1 MSGFKSF
8 GLVACVVSMSAS
20 VAFAQAPV
28 SQTTPFQRGYMTGTA
43 GASFGDQQTATF
55 GVELA
60 DHINRHVQAFVSFNY
75 FDDLI
80 TDSAQSG
87 LDNLGATLTR
97 LTATPW
103 EFAGH
108 DRGLLF
114 SGGAKYLF
122 ANGSNVRPYLG
133 AAPGVLNLRRTIVET
148 HLGEMSD
155 EVFSVFGATG
165 GVIDAAQSST
175 YKPTAEF
182 LAGVGIAAG
191 RRTYVDVGY
200 RYRRVFKT
208 DEPFRFSQLNV
219 GIGMRF

>member
-8 GLVACVVSMSAS
+8 GLVACVVLMSAAA
-20 VAFAQAPV
+20 AFAQEPR
-28 SQTTPFQRGYMTGTA
+28 STSPLERGHMTATIGS
-43 GASFGDQQTATF
+43 SFGDRQTPTF
-55 GVELA
+55 GVDLA
-60 DHINRHVQAFVSFNY
+60 EHINRHVQAYVSFTY
-75 FDDLI
+75 FDNLI
-80 TDSAQSG
+80 SDSSQKG
-87 LDNLGATLTR
+87 LDDLATALTR
-97 LTATPW
+97 MTATPW
-103 EFAGH
+103 QFTGH
-108 DRGLLF
+108 DRGLAF

-148 HLGEMSD
+148 HLGEISD
-155 EVFSVFGATG
+155 EVLSVFGATG
-165 GVIDAAQSST
+165 GVIDAAQEST
-175 YKPTAEF
+175 YKPTVEF

-219 GIGMRF
+219 GVGMRF

>member
-1 MSGFKSF
+1 MRGFKSF
-8 GLVACVVSMSAS
+8 GLVACVVLMSAS

-28 SQTTPFQRGYMTGTA
+28 TQTSPFQRGYMTGTA
-43 GASFGDQQTATF
+43 GASFGGQQTATF

-87 LDNLGATLTR
+87 LDDLGATLTR

-108 DRGLLF
+108 DRDLLF

-122 ANGSNVRPYLG
+122 ANGSNVRPYL

-148 HLGEMSD
+148 HLGEISD
-155 EVFSVFGATG
+155 EVLAIFGATG
-165 GVIDAAQSST
+165 GVIDAAQEST
-175 YKPTAEF
+175 YKPTVEF
-182 LAGVGIAAG
+182 LAGVGIAAD

-208 DEPFRFSQLNV
+208 DEPLRFSQFNV
-219 GIGMRF
+219 GVGMRF

>member
-8 GLVACVVSMSAS
+8 VLVPCVVLMTAA
-20 VAFAQAPV
+20 VAPAQAPV
-28 SQTTPFQRGYMTGTA
+28 AQTSPFERGYMTGTA
-43 GASFGDQQTATF
+43 GAAFGDQQTATF

-60 DHINRHVQAFVSFNY
+60 DHINRHVQAFVNFTY

-80 TDSAQSG
+80 TDSAQSE
-87 LDNLGATLTR
+87 LDDLGATLTR
-97 LTATPW
+97 LTGTPW

-133 AAPGVLNLRRTIVET
+133 AAPGVLNLRRTIVES
-148 HLGEMSD
+148 LRGDLSD
-155 EVFSVFGATG
+155 EVLSVFGAPG
-165 GVIDAAQSST
+165 GVIDAEQSST

-191 RRTYVDVGY
+191 RTYVDVGY
-200 RYRRVFKT
+200 RYRHIFKT
-208 DEPFRFSQLNV
+208 DDSFKFSQFSV
-219 GIGMRF
+219 GVGMRF

>member
-8 GLVACVVSMSAS
+8 GLVPCVVLMSAA
-20 VAFAQAPV
+20 VASAQAPA
-28 SQTTPFQRGYMTGTA
+28 SNQPFQRGYMTATA
-43 GASFGDQQTATF
+43 GAAFADRQTTTF
-55 GVELA
+55 GVDLA
-60 DHINRHVQAFVSFNY
+60 EHINPHVQAFVTFTY

-87 LDNLGATLTR
+87 LDELGDTLTL
-97 LTATPW
+97 LTARSW
-103 EFAGH
+103 EFTGH

-155 EVFSVFGATG
+155 EVLDVFGATG
-165 GVIDAAQSST
+165 GVIDPSNEST

-182 LAGVGIAAG
+182 IAGVGIAAG
-191 RRTYVDVGY
+191 RTYVDVGY
-200 RYRRVFKT
+200 RFRRVFKT
-208 DEPFRFSQLNV
+208 DEPFRISQFNV
-219 GIGMRF
+219 GVGMRF